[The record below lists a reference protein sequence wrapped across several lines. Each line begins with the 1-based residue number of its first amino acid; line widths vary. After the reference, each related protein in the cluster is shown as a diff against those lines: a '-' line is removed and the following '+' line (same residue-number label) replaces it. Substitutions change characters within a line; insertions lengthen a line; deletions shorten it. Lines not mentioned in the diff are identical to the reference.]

1 MLRHVIRDAVEVT
14 SYCSSGQV
22 VAIFSI
28 FIDYNINNIRFQAC
42 ICVASKQRLSP
53 EECACLDSKS
63 ALCPEQQGQCH
74 VSLEGCICCAVR
86 VHVGKEERLSQTHCC
101 GLKGSGK
108 ETELTLVLRAIRATQ
123 IQNWRCQ
130 GLSEAEVGFSTVNMQ
145 EVSQ

>member
-1 MLRHVIRDAVEVT
+1 MEVT
-14 SYCSSGQV
+14 SYCSSDQV

-42 ICVASKQRLSP
+42 ICVASQQRLSP

-108 ETELTLVLRAIRATQ
+108 ETELTLVLCSELEGDARAFQRPKWVFPLLTCRKRLSRKDVSRAVML
-123 IQNWRCQ
+123 N
-130 GLSEAEVGFSTVNMQ
+130 ST
-145 EVSQ
+145 